1 MRPGLGDQ
9 EWSGVWRGPDEAGWY
24 MMKISGCPTLGKM
37 TATSFNVHCILRSR
51 AIFDQL
57 FQKSCL
63 LSRIDFDSP
72 LGPCFDIFWGP
83 GPLSGGRPPSR
94 DQFQP
99 QLLLSASK
107 FRFEKPRSFPVVWFG
122 APRVPQQKWCGC
134 PASWK
139 KFWRGFWWVGFLVF
153 LVVVSMRV
161 FSASLF
167 TPLKINME
175 RNHRDL
181 EDHFPFQMGDL

>member
-83 GPLSGGRPPSR
+83 GPSP
-94 DQFQP
+94 
-99 QLLLSASK
+99 
-107 FRFEKPRSFPVVWFG
+107 EG
-122 APRVPQQKWCGC
+122 APRVATNVNRSFFYRLRSSGSKSLEVSRWFGLELPEFPNKNGVDARRAGKNSGAGFGGLVFWC
-134 PASWK
+134 
-139 KFWRGFWWVGFLVF
+139 FWWW
-153 LVVVSMRV
+153 
-161 FSASLF
+161 
-167 TPLKINME
+167 
-175 RNHRDL
+175 
-181 EDHFPFQMGDL
+181 